1 MFFFI
6 LTVSGILKESYR
18 TLIDQKNKQTKKNN
32 KVLYEGFF
40 SATKEWF
47 PADWVTFTGEIYNGK
62 LVFRAEH

>member
-18 TLIDQKNKQTKKNN
+18 TLIDQKKKKKKK

-47 PADWVTFTGEIYNGK
+47 PADLVTFTGEIYNGK

>member
-18 TLIDQKNKQTKKNN
+18 TLIEKKKKKK

-47 PADWVTFTGEIYNGK
+47 PADLVTFTGEIYNGK

>member
-18 TLIDQKNKQTKKNN
+18 TLIDQKKNKKKN
-32 KVLYEGFF
+32 KVLYKGFF

-47 PADWVTFTGEIYNGK
+47 PADLVTFTGEIYNGK

>member
-18 TLIDQKNKQTKKNN
+18 TLIDQKKQKN

-47 PADWVTFTGEIYNGK
+47 PADLVTFTGEIYNGK

>member
-18 TLIDQKNKQTKKNN
+18 TLIDQKKN

-47 PADWVTFTGEIYNGK
+47 PADLVTFTGEIYNGK

>member
-18 TLIDQKNKQTKKNN
+18 TLIDQKKKKN

-47 PADWVTFTGEIYNGK
+47 PADLVTFTGEIYNGK

>member
-18 TLIDQKNKQTKKNN
+18 TLIDQKKKKKK

-47 PADWVTFTGEIYNGK
+47 PADLVTFTGQIYNGK

>member
-18 TLIDQKNKQTKKNN
+18 TLIDQKKNKN

-47 PADWVTFTGEIYNGK
+47 PADFVTFTGEIYNGK

>member
-18 TLIDQKNKQTKKNN
+18 TLIDQKKNN

>member
-18 TLIDQKNKQTKKNN
+18 TLTDQKKKKN

-47 PADWVTFTGEIYNGK
+47 PADLVTFTGEIYNGK

>member
-1 MFFFI
+1 MFFLI
-6 LTVSGILKESYR
+6 LTFSGILKESYR
-18 TLIDQKNKQTKKNN
+18 TLIDQKKKKN

-47 PADWVTFTGEIYNGK
+47 PADLVTFTGEIYNGK